1 MSHGRSLTNGY
12 VSGQHGRCGGAAGEG
27 GSGGRTRNGAARKSR
42 ARRDMSC
49 GCGSWGVRG
58 WGTAHGAR
66 NNGVMR
72 TRSAEEELNN
82 SENWSSVK
90 EAVRHSE
97 RSSLVD

>member
-12 VSGQHGRCGGAAGEG
+12 VSERHGRCGGAAGEEG
-27 GSGGRTRNGAARKSR
+27 ESGERTRGAVRKSR
-42 ARRDMSC
+42 TRRDMSC
-49 GCGSWGVRG
+49 AGESWGARG
-58 WGTAHGAR
+58 WETHGAR

-82 SENWSSVK
+82 SGNWS
-90 EAVRHSE
+90 AVRGAVQHSE